1 VSFILAGLICCL
13 RRLFTFIL
21 RKMNQEPLQWHVEQR
36 RVADLLEYAYN
47 PRKMSAQQMRKLRE
61 SLEKFGLVEIPVV
74 NADGI
79 LIAGHQRCKALVAL
93 GRQDEL
99 VDVRVP
105 NRQLTE
111 AEFKEYNIASNAIK
125 GDWVDEIL
133 REHFEDVDLADFGI
147 SLADIEEL
155 HDQAAAPDQAP
166 EMPIVQK
173 FSEKYNAFIIVTTNA
188 IDENHV
194 AELLKVDTAKS
205 YKSERVGRTSV
216 LSAKQF
222 LEAWKSA
229 K

>member
-1 VSFILAGLICCL
+1 MIDALH
-13 RRLFTFIL
+13 
-21 RKMNQEPLQWHVEQR
+21 WHNEQR
-36 RVADLLEYAYN
+36 LVSDLIEYEYN
-47 PRKMSAQQMRKLRE
+47 PRKMTAQQMRKLRE
-61 SLEKFGLVEIPVV
+61 SLEKFGLVEIPVI
-74 NADGI
+74 NFDGT
-79 LIAGHQRCKALVAL
+79 LIAGHQRCKALAAL
-93 GRQDEL
+93 GRAGEL

-133 REHFEDVDLADFGI
+133 REHFADVDLSDFGI

-155 HDQAAAPDQAP
+155 HDQAGVKEETP

-173 FSEKYNAFIIVTTNA
+173 FSEKYNAFVIVTTNA
-188 IDENHV
+188 IDETHV
-194 AELLKVDTAKS
+194 AELLKVDMAKS
-205 YKSERVGRTSV
+205 YKSERVGRTNV